1 MALAE
6 KAAPSQSS
14 RRRLWKKP
22 QTRAKWYWLIFSIVL
37 YGGVSIWY
45 YSALKTNPY
54 PYPAAAPFWIFGII
68 AFSLVILVASYS
80 LRRRFIRVLPGRV
93 EDWLWLHT
101 WLGVVSIL
109 IAFQHEAYLDFF
121 NNFRFTFYDLTRAGL
136 GVTAL
141 YGLILLVVSGGIGRI
156 LDVWQARVI
165 SHEVSKNGV
174 GIIQSVEERLQKQD
188 LLFER
193 LSAGKSAAFKE
204 VCAQALKRSGV
215 PPLPSQEQFA
225 PQELEDLQRFYR
237 ELALRFRLRRSLQR
251 LCHAQLVI
259 RGWRVIHISLAC
271 VALLFISIHSIFEM
285 AKMLLQFLLHH

>member
-6 KAAPSQSS
+6 KATPSQSS

-22 QTRAKWYWLIFSIVL
+22 QTRAKWYWLIFSILL

-54 PYPAAAPFWIFGII
+54 PYPATAPFWIFGII

-121 NNFRFTFYDLTRAGL
+121 NNFRFTLYNLTRAGL

-141 YGLILLVVSGGIGRI
+141 YGLILLVVSGSIGRV

-204 VCAQALKRSGV
+204 VCVQALKRSGV

-225 PQELEDLQRFYR
+225 PQELEDLQRFYG

-251 LCHAQLVI
+251 LRRAQLVI

-285 AKMLLQFLLHH
+285 AKMLLQFLLHR